1 MSLPIFLASDWYI
14 SQTIIDRFNNMTDS
28 MVENGINTFI
38 QSFSEFCVKTAAN
51 VIERYEND
59 DEFQPVTFLEFQYV
73 MYIFLS
79 VSVLSVV
86 IHGCEIMWYR
96 IRARRVKLQST
107 K

>member
-1 MSLPIFLASDWYI
+1 MSFPIFLASDSYVPK
-14 SQTIIDRFNNMTDS
+14 TIIDRFNNVTALM
-28 MVENGINTFI
+28 MENGINTFI
-38 QSFSEFCVKTAAN
+38 QSFTEFCIRTAAN

-79 VSVLSVV
+79 VSVFSVV
-86 IHGCEIMWYR
+86 IHVCEIMWYR
-96 IRARRVKLQST
+96 IRALRVKLQSN